1 MEIECQIKPAIS
13 WFVFQYSNTDLILK
27 LSNSLFTKL
36 EQPDSEWSCTEAA
49 WTYLYSKKVWE
60 YEADQVMIEKLTI
73 LDDIESYDIASFF
86 IVTTVD
92 GDKDVLFLFFKFV
105 IQGLDLA

>member
-1 MEIECQIKPAIS
+1 
-13 WFVFQYSNTDLILK
+13 
-27 LSNSLFTKL
+27 
-36 EQPDSEWSCTEAA
+36 
-49 WTYLYSKKVWE
+49 
-60 YEADQVMIEKLTI
+60 MIEKLTI